1 MFSEDVSLR
10 GARVNNR
17 GAAVDS
23 EKIKRGMRVET
34 IPGGVICDCQITH
47 AHPWLGVG
55 YVCEAKWHRCW
66 LWQTPGVLT
75 VLMRANPGWQGVLL
89 LNRPPDS
96 PSWGFFGSSR
106 GGGRINLLQE
116 RELPVHHTSDF
127 SLINNCALSAF
138 SGKLEMGTGGEF
150 ECNYLGDE
158 LVNNGLFCFHDM
170 SSCLLGKENVQNTHL
185 GFYFSSDFCSGL

>member
-1 MFSEDVSLR
+1 MRLSDHTRSPLIGCMCVRLNDTDVDCGR
-10 GARVNNR
+10 HRV
-17 GAAVDS
+17 
-23 EKIKRGMRVET
+23 
-34 IPGGVICDCQITH
+34 
-47 AHPWLGVG
+47 
-55 YVCEAKWHRCW
+55 
-66 LWQTPGVLT
+66 VLT

-127 SLINNCALSAF
+127 SLIINCALSAF
-138 SGKLEMGTGGEF
+138 PGKLEMGTGGEF

-185 GFYFSSDFCSGL
+185 GVYFSLDFCSGL

>member
-1 MFSEDVSLR
+1 MGNESRNDPGWCYMRLSDHTRSPLIGCMCVRLNDTDVDCGR
-10 GARVNNR
+10 HRV
-17 GAAVDS
+17 
-23 EKIKRGMRVET
+23 
-34 IPGGVICDCQITH
+34 
-47 AHPWLGVG
+47 
-55 YVCEAKWHRCW
+55 
-66 LWQTPGVLT
+66 VLT

-185 GFYFSSDFCSGL
+185 GVYFSSDFCSGL